1 MLMLV
6 NVAMSSFIFYWP
18 KITYGYDDFIIIEGY
33 MTSGDK
39 FYYAILIFDHQRIDT
54 DHFFNLE

>member
-1 MLMLV
+1 
-6 NVAMSSFIFYWP
+6 MSSFIFYWP

-33 MTSGDK
+33 MTSGEK
-39 FYYAILIFDHQRIDT
+39 FYYTIHIFDHQQIDT